1 MKLFRSKSEQNKD
14 PYDEFVATI
23 KLCSGEEILTK
34 VIIDYSSKEE
44 QIIIDNP
51 VVCQEVRSHGANVPL
66 GYKFEPWIKMSDEDV
81 YVLSLDKVITLSE
94 IKDDL
99 VIKTYNNI
107 VEGGFKR
114 QHPDLDRQMG
124 YVNNVDNARK
134 IIEKLYK
141 ANSASKEP
149 KEPKKDL

>member
-1 MKLFRSKSEQNKD
+1 MKLFRSKSENNKE
-14 PYDEFVATI
+14 PYDEFIATV

-34 VIIDYSSKEE
+34 VIVDYSSQDE

-51 VVCQEVRSHGANVPL
+51 VVCSEVRTAGASIPL
-66 GYKFEPWIKMSDEDV
+66 GYKFEPWIKMSEEEIF
-81 YVLSLDKVITLSE
+81 VLNLDKIITLSE

-107 VEGGFKR
+107 IEGGFKR
-114 QHPDLDRQMG
+114 QHPDLDRSMG
-124 YVNNVDNARK
+124 YVNNVDSARK

-141 ANSASKEP
+141 AKDAS

>member
-1 MKLFRSKSEQNKD
+1 MKLFRSKSENNKE
-14 PYDEFVATI
+14 PYDEFIATV

-34 VIIDYSSKEE
+34 VIVDYSSEEE

-51 VVCQEVRSHGANVPL
+51 VVCSEVRTAGASIPL
-66 GYKFEPWIKMSDEDV
+66 GYKFEPWIKMSEEDV
-81 YVLSLDKVITLSE
+81 FVLNLDKIITLSE

-107 VEGGFKR
+107 IEGGFKR
-114 QHPDLDRQMG
+114 THPDLDRTMG
-124 YVNNVDNARK
+124 YINNVDSARK
-134 IIEKLYK
+134 IMEKLYK
-141 ANSASKEP
+141 AKDAS

>member
-1 MKLFRSKSEQNKD
+1 MKLFRSKSEKSKE
-14 PYDEFVATI
+14 PYDEFLATV
-23 KLCSGEEILTK
+23 KLVSGEEILTK
-34 VIIDYSSKEE
+34 VIVDYSSEEE

-51 VVCQEVRSHGANVPL
+51 VVCSEVRTAGASIPL
-66 GYKFEPWIKMSDEDV
+66 GYKFEPWIKMSEEDV
-81 YVLSLDKVITLSE
+81 FVLNLDKIITLSE

-107 VEGGFKR
+107 IEGGFKR
-114 QHPDLDRQMG
+114 THPDLDRTMG
-124 YVNNVDNARK
+124 YINNVDSARK

-141 ANSASKEP
+141 AKDAS

>member
-1 MKLFRSKSEQNKD
+1 MKLFRSKSDKNKE
-14 PYDEFVATI
+14 PYDEFVATV
-23 KLCSGEEILTK
+23 KLVSGEEILTK
-34 VIIDYSSKEE
+34 VIVDYSSEEE

-51 VVCQEVRSHGANVPL
+51 VICQEVRTAGANVPL
-66 GYKFEPWIKMSDEDV
+66 GYKFEPWIKMTEEDV
-81 YVLSLDKVITLSE
+81 FVLSLDKIITLSE

-99 VIKTYNNI
+99 VIKTYHNI
-107 VEGGFKR
+107 IDGGFKL

-124 YVNNVDNARK
+124 YVNSVARARE

-141 ANSASKEP
+141 AEDAS

>member
-1 MKLFRSKSEQNKD
+1 MKLFRSKSENKKE
-14 PYDEFVATI
+14 PYEEFVATV
-23 KLCSGEEILTK
+23 KLVSGEEILTK

-51 VVCQEVRSHGANVPL
+51 VICQEVRSHGANVPL
-66 GYKFEPWIKMSDEDV
+66 GYKFEPWIKMSDEEIYIID
-81 YVLSLDKVITLSE
+81 LEKIITLSE

-107 VEGGFKR
+107 IEGGFKR

-124 YVNNVDNARK
+124 YVNSVDKARQ

-141 ANSASKEP
+141 SDSASKEP
-149 KEPKKDL
+149 KKDL

>member
-1 MKLFRSKSEQNKD
+1 MKLFRSKSEDSKE
-14 PYDEFVATI
+14 PYDEFIATV

-34 VIIDYSSKEE
+34 VIVDYTSEVE

-51 VVCQEVRSHGANVPL
+51 VICQEVRTPGANVPL
-66 GYKFEPWIKMSDEDV
+66 GYKFEPWIKMSEEDV
-81 YVLSLDKVITLSE
+81 FVLALDKVITLSE

-107 VEGGFKR
+107 IEGGFKR
-114 QHPDLDRQMG
+114 QHPDLDRTMG
-124 YVNNVDNARK
+124 YINNVDSARK

-141 ANSASKEP
+141 AKDAS

>member
-1 MKLFRSKSEQNKD
+1 MKLFRSKSEDNKE
-14 PYDEFVATI
+14 PYDEFIATV

-34 VIIDYSSKEE
+34 VIVDYSSEEE

-51 VVCQEVRSHGANVPL
+51 VICQEVRTAGANVPM
-66 GYKFEPWIKMSDEDV
+66 GYKFEPWIKMSEEDV
-81 YVLSLDKVITLSE
+81 FILNLDKVITLSE

-107 VEGGFKR
+107 IEGGFKR
-114 QHPDLDRQMG
+114 THPDLDRSMG
-124 YVNNVDNARK
+124 YINSVDNARE

-141 ANSASKEP
+141 SDSASKEP
-149 KEPKKDL
+149 KKDL

>member
-1 MKLFRSKSEQNKD
+1 MKLFRSKSDNKKE
-14 PYDEFVATI
+14 PYDEFIATV
-23 KLCSGEEILTK
+23 KLVSGEEILTK
-34 VIIDYSSKEE
+34 VIVDYSSEEE

-51 VVCQEVRSHGANVPL
+51 VICQEVRTPGANVPM
-66 GYKFEPWIKMSDEDV
+66 GYKFEPWIKMSEEDV
-81 YVLSLDKVITLSE
+81 FVLALDKVITLSE

-107 VEGGFKR
+107 IEGGFKR
-114 QHPDLDRQMG
+114 QHPDLDRSMG
-124 YVNNVDNARK
+124 YVNNVDSARK

-141 ANSASKEP
+141 AKDAS

>member
-1 MKLFRSKSEQNKD
+1 MKLFRSKSENNKE
-14 PYDEFVATI
+14 PYDEFIATV

-34 VIIDYSSKEE
+34 VIVDYSSQDE

-51 VVCQEVRSHGANVPL
+51 IVCSEVRTAGASIPL
-66 GYKFEPWIKMSDEDV
+66 GYKFEPWIKMSEEDV
-81 YVLSLDKVITLSE
+81 FVLNLDKIITLSE

-107 VEGGFKR
+107 IEGGFKR
-114 QHPDLDRQMG
+114 THPDLDRTMG
-124 YVNNVDNARK
+124 YINNVDSARK

-141 ANSASKEP
+141 AKDAS

>member
-1 MKLFRSKSEQNKD
+1 MKLFRSKSEDNKE
-14 PYDEFVATI
+14 PYDEFIATV

-34 VIIDYSSKEE
+34 VIVDYSSEEE

-51 VVCQEVRSHGANVPL
+51 VICQEVRTAGANVPL
-66 GYKFEPWIKMSDEDV
+66 GYKFEPWIKMSEEDV
-81 YVLSLDKVITLSE
+81 FILNLDKVITLSE

-114 QHPDLDRQMG
+114 THPDIDRSMG
-124 YVNNVDNARK
+124 YINSVDNARE

-141 ANSASKEP
+141 SDSASKEP
-149 KEPKKDL
+149 KKDL

>member
-1 MKLFRSKSEQNKD
+1 MKLFRSKSEDSKE
-14 PYDEFVATI
+14 PYDEFIATV

-34 VIIDYSSKEE
+34 VIVDYSSQDE

-51 VVCQEVRSHGANVPL
+51 VICQEVRTPGANVPM
-66 GYKFEPWIKMSDEDV
+66 GYKFEPWIKMSEEEIF
-81 YVLSLDKVITLSE
+81 VLNLDKIITLSE

-107 VEGGFKR
+107 IEGGFKR
-114 QHPDLDRQMG
+114 THPDLDRSMG
-124 YVNNVDNARK
+124 YVNNVDSARA

-141 ANSASKEP
+141 SDSASKEP
-149 KEPKKDL
+149 KKDL